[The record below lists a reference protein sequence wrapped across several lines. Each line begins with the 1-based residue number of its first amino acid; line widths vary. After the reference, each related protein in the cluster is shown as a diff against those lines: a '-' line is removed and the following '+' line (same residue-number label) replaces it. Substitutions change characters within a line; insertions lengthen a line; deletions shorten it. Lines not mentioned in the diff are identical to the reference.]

1 MEDQGEH
8 QQAGGQRSGRRGS
21 GSTSEAGAEEGEDKA
36 SVRRVGIV
44 GWRHKTKPGEED
56 AEEEEALPDEQEAE
70 AGVTP
75 GIIERHRVIA
85 LSER

>member
-1 MEDQGEH
+1 M
-8 QQAGGQRSGRRGS
+8 
-21 GSTSEAGAEEGEDKA
+21 
-36 SVRRVGIV
+36 RRVGIV

-56 AEEEEALPDEQEAE
+56 AEEEDALPDEQEAE